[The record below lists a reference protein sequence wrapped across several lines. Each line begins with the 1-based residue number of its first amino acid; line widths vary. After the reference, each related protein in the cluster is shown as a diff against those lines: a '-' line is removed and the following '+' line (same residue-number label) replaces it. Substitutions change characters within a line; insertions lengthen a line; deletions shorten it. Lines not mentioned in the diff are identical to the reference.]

1 VDRKRLLI
9 WLLRAAGTIEILAF
23 VAVIMPRAWMEG
35 AHAWLGLGQMPV
47 GPLLMFMIRQAS
59 YSYGMHGIS
68 LWLLAM
74 DVERFRLLILFNGIA
89 YLLAAPV
96 FFLIDY
102 TSGVPTWWTLGDTA
116 SCLFFGGGVLWLMR
130 RASGDVGERL

>member
-1 VDRKRLLI
+1 MDRKRLLI
-9 WLLRAAGTIEILAF
+9 WLLRLAGTIEILAF

-35 AHAWLGLGQMPV
+35 AHAWLGLGQMRV
-47 GPLLMFMIRQAS
+47 SPLLMFMIRQAS

-74 DVERFRLLILFNGIA
+74 DVERFRLLILLNGIA
-89 YLLAAPV
+89 YLLASPV

-102 TSGVPTWWTLGDTA
+102 TSGVPSWWTLGDTA
-116 SCLFFGGGVLWLMR
+116 SCLFFGAGVLWLAR
-130 RASGDVGERL
+130 GIARVPHD

>member
-1 VDRKRLLI
+1 
-9 WLLRAAGTIEILAF
+9 
-23 VAVIMPRAWMEG
+23 MEG

-47 GPLLMFMIRQAS
+47 SPLLMFMIGQAS
-59 YSYGMHGIS
+59 YTYGMHGIS

-74 DVERFRLLILFNGIA
+74 DVERFRLLIFFNGIA

-102 TSGVPTWWTLGDTA
+102 TSGVPFWWTLSDTA
-116 SCLFFGGGVLWLMR
+116 SCLFFGASVLWLVR
-130 RASGDVGERL
+130 GIR

>member
-1 VDRKRLLI
+1 MDRKRLLI
-9 WLLRAAGTIEILAF
+9 WLLRLAGTIEILAF
-23 VAVIMPRAWMEG
+23 IAVVMPRAWMEG

-47 GPLLMFMIRQAS
+47 APLLMFMIRQAS

-102 TSGVPTWWTLGDTA
+102 TAGVPFWWTLSDTA
-116 SCLFFGGGVLWLMR
+116 SCLFFGAGVLWLVR
-130 RASGDVGERL
+130 GIR

>member
-1 VDRKRLLI
+1 MERKRLLI
-9 WLLRAAGTIEILAF
+9 WLLRLAGTIEILAF

-68 LWLLAM
+68 LWLLTI
-74 DVERFRLLILFNGIA
+74 DVDRFRLLILFNGIA

-96 FFLIDY
+96 FFMIDY
-102 TSGVPTWWTLGDTA
+102 TSGVPVWWTLSDTA
-116 SCLFFGGGVLWLMR
+116 SCLFFGIGVLWLMKHT
-130 RASGDVGERL
+130 GDHQ

>member
-1 VDRKRLLI
+1 MDRKRLLI
-9 WLLRAAGTIEILAF
+9 WLLRLAGTIEILAF

-35 AHAWLGLGQMPV
+35 AHAWLGLGQMRV
-47 GPLLMFMIRQAS
+47 SPLLMFMIRQAS

-89 YLLAAPV
+89 FLLAAPV

-102 TSGVPTWWTLGDTA
+102 NSGVPSWWTLSDTT
-116 SCLFFGGGVLWLMR
+116 SCLFFGVGVLWLAR
-130 RASGDVGERL
+130 GIARVPHD